1 MLTAAMRSGLVVAA
15 LVLPGATT
23 GCLGDD
29 RDADAPAESERS
41 APGGFVA
48 LERRSLELPSV
59 EVPAGAT
66 AAERTFRRG
75 ADNCWAWGAPEP
87 GAIVLPVIGQAPL
100 GPYPGEAKLEQG
112 PVYAAFLRAA
122 PRIVFLSEE
131 RMVGVSGA
139 WAVATFWV
147 SRPTYDGPVLVRGGR
162 LDRPGRIGFGGGAQP
177 GLALRLP
184 RGRWGPQPAD
194 IPQGWRTARIPI
206 RIRDPGCYAV
216 QVDGRGF
223 SYVLPFAVLQSL

>member
-1 MLTAAMRSGLVVAA
+1 MLTAAMRSGLVATA
-15 LVLPGATT
+15 LVMPGATA

-29 RDADAPAESERS
+29 RDADVPTENERT
-41 APGGFVA
+41 APGGFAA
-48 LERRSLELPSV
+48 LERRPLELPRV

-87 GAIVLPVIGQAPL
+87 GAIVLSAIGEAPL
-100 GPYPGEAKLEQG
+100 GPYPGEAKLERG
-112 PVYAAFLRAA
+112 PVYATLLRAA

-131 RMVGVSGA
+131 RMVGGSGS
-139 WAVATFWV
+139 WAVATLWV
-147 SRPTYDGPVLVRGGR
+147 SRPSYDGPVLVRGGR
-162 LDRPGRIGFGGGAQP
+162 LDRPDRIGFGSGAQP
-177 GLALRLP
+177 RHELRLP
-184 RGRWGPQPAD
+184 RGRWSAKPAD
-194 IPQGWRTARIPI
+194 IPAGWRAARIPI
-206 RIRDPGCYAV
+206 RIRDPGCYAF